1 MKSVVITGCAG
12 FIGGYV
18 AQEFLDAG
26 YKVMGIDHKT
36 YAHNPDTLA
45 RLCGNPNFVF
55 HSTSI
60 TMGSAIKC
68 FLKTHPAEWIINLA
82 AETHVDN
89 SIKDCTPFIQTNI
102 VGVQQLCEV
111 CRDTG
116 CKLLQFSTDE
126 VYGVAGDYSF
136 TEESPLDA
144 RNPYSATKAAAD
156 HMIQAYANTYGVEY
170 IIVRPSNNFGIGQHE
185 EKFLPTILRKLNTAN
200 EKIPVYG
207 KGDQIREWTHARDT
221 AAATRYILEHSP
233 VNEIYNISSGF
244 HTENMN
250 VVKTVCK
257 SLGLKVEDVVEYVTD
272 RLGHDFK
279 YSVSADKL
287 KALGFE
293 IESRFQDD
301 IEEIIDHE
309 FDRVRHSS

>member
-1 MKSVVITGCAG
+1 MKSVVITGCGG

-18 AQEFLDAG
+18 AREFLDAG
-26 YKVMGIDHKT
+26 YKVMGIDKKT
-36 YAHNPDTLA
+36 YAHNPETIAD
-45 RLCGNPNFVF
+45 LCKNPNFEF
-55 HSTSI
+55 HPSCI
-60 TMGSAIKC
+60 TMGTATELFIRQ
-68 FLKTHPAEWIINLA
+68 HPVEWIINLA

-89 SIKDCTPFIQTNI
+89 SIQDCVPFIKTNI
-102 VGVQQLCEV
+102 NGVQQCLEV
-111 CRDTG
+111 CRNTG

-156 HMIQAYANTYGVEY
+156 HLIQAYANTYGVEY
-170 IIVRPSNNFGIGQHE
+170 IIVRPSNNFGVGQHE
-185 EKFLPTILRKLNTAN
+185 EKFLPTILRKLDTPP

-221 AAATRYILEHSP
+221 AAATRFILENSP

-244 HTENMN
+244 HTENIK
-250 VVKTVCK
+250 VVETVCK
-257 SLGLKVEDVVEYVTD
+257 SLGLNVEDVVEYVAD

>member
-1 MKSVVITGCAG
+1 MCR
-12 FIGGYV
+12 FQV
-18 AQEFLDAG
+18 A
-26 YKVMGIDHKT
+26 T
-36 YAHNPDTLA
+36 
-45 RLCGNPNFVF
+45 R
-55 HSTSI
+55 
-60 TMGSAIKC
+60 
-68 FLKTHPAEWIINLA
+68 
-82 AETHVDN
+82 
-89 SIKDCTPFIQTNI
+89 
-102 VGVQQLCEV
+102 
-111 CRDTG
+111 
-116 CKLLQFSTDE
+116 
-126 VYGVAGDYSF
+126 
-136 TEESPLDA
+136 
-144 RNPYSATKAAAD
+144 
-156 HMIQAYANTYGVEY
+156 
-170 IIVRPSNNFGIGQHE
+170 
-185 EKFLPTILRKLNTAN
+185 
-200 EKIPVYG
+200 
-207 KGDQIREWTHARDT
+207 HARRPAARRTHTSEKRMAPT

>member
-1 MKSVVITGCAG
+1 MKSVIVTGCAG

-18 AQEFLDAG
+18 AREFLDAG
-26 YKVMGIDHKT
+26 YKVMGIDKKT
-36 YAHNPDTLA
+36 YAHNPETLA
-45 RLCGNPNFVF
+45 KLCEHPHFQF
-55 HSTSI
+55 HPVSI
-60 TMGSAIKC
+60 TVGSAIEL

-102 VGVQQLCEV
+102 FGVQQLCEV
-111 CRDTG
+111 CKNTG

-185 EKFLPTILRKLNTAN
+185 EKFLPTILRKLNTKN